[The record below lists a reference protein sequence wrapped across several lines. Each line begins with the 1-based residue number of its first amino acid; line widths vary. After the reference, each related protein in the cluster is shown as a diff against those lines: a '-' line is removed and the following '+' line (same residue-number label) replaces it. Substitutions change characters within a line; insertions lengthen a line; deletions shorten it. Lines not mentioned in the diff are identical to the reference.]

1 MSIVAAVKHIKI
13 RNSNYADAVTYLT
26 MQHDEFTNKPV
37 LDDQGNYI
45 PRDEYL
51 LEGINCDPY
60 TFAEECESVNHSF
73 GKNESRSEVKAHHY
87 IVSFDP
93 RDSIENGLTME
104 RAQAIG
110 MKIARENFPG
120 HQAIVCT
127 HPDGHNES
135 GNIHVHIVINSLRKY
150 AAAKEDY
157 MTQPSDYLAGN
168 KHRSTEAFLKHLK
181 QNVMTICHDEGLY
194 QIDLLSPARIRIT
207 DREYW
212 ARRKGQ
218 KVLDTDVRS
227 AGSAQSFVFET
238 QKDLLRKKISSV
250 LTNSTSIDE
259 FRNQLMELYGISFHE
274 SRGRISYDL
283 PDRESPIRGRQL
295 GTDFEL
301 EHILL
306 VISTHCTLQKID
318 PSLRLVVDL
327 KRNLKAMQSP
337 AYAMKVKL
345 TNLQQMAKT
354 IAFLQENGIG
364 SLEELSSLKT
374 AAQEDYTAAH
384 EALLKTDS
392 RIRKVNI
399 LIRNYGQYLSNK
411 QFYQDYLQAKNK
423 QQIRSEYDSKL
434 LLYEGARKVLKDE
447 YGSSRFPALKTLTAE
462 KQALQQE
469 RNRLYEEESIARR
482 RLQEM
487 NIIEKNVHAVLETPA
502 PEAERNPTEKSL

>member
-1 MSIVAAVKHIKI
+1 MATVKHIKI

-26 MQHDEFTNKPV
+26 MQHDEFTNKPI
-37 LDDQGNYI
+37 LDEQGNYI

-73 GKNESRSEVKAHHY
+73 GKNESLTEVKAHHY

-93 RDSIENGLTME
+93 RDSVENGLTIE

-110 MKIARENFPG
+110 MKIARENYSG

-127 HPDGHNES
+127 HPDGHNGS
-135 GNIHVHIVINSLRKY
+135 GNMHVHIVINSLRKY

-168 KHRSTEAFLKHLK
+168 KHRSTEAFLKYLK
-181 QNVMTICHDEGLY
+181 QNVMTICQDEGLY

-218 KVLDTDVRS
+218 KVLDTEVRS

-283 PDRESPIRGRQL
+283 PDREIPIRGRQL
-295 GTDFEL
+295 GADFEM

-306 VISTHCTLQKID
+306 VISAHRKLQKLES
-318 PSLRLVVDL
+318 PLRLVVDL
-327 KRNLKAMQSP
+327 ERNIKAMQSP
-337 AYAMKVKL
+337 AYARKVRL

-364 SLEELSSLKT
+364 SLEELASLKAT
-374 AAQEDYTAAH
+374 AQTDHALLH
-384 EALLKTDS
+384 ETLLKTDS

-399 LIRNYGQYLSNK
+399 LIRNYGQYLSHK
-411 QFYQDYLQAKNK
+411 RTYQEYLQTKNK
-423 QQIRSEYDSKL
+423 QQFRSEHESEL

-447 YGSSRFPALKTLTAE
+447 YGSSRFPALKTLKDE
-462 KQALQQE
+462 KQALQLE
-469 RNRLYEEESIARR
+469 RNRLYEEESAARR
-482 RLQEM
+482 RMHEVS
-487 NIIEKNVHAVLETPA
+487 IIEKNVHAVLEVE
-502 PEAERNPTEKSL
+502 PEAEHDIREKTL